1 MTIDDYIYEE
11 TERAW
16 IKGRRLDKLFFSCQ
30 SKNCCLKNKDDQTG
44 GNKVDIDTLVKRIN
58 ELARKNKAEGLT
70 EDEKLERAQL
80 RETYLQNIRNNFRQQ
95 LESIEIVDK

>member
-1 MTIDDYIYEE
+1 MNID
-11 TERAW
+11 A
-16 IKGRRLDKLFFSCQ
+16 
-30 SKNCCLKNKDDQTG
+30 
-44 GNKVDIDTLVKRIN
+44 LVQRIN
-58 ELARKNKAEGLT
+58 ELARKNKTVGLT